1 MADIFRHAGD
11 MFMERYG
18 ATLPSVA
25 RKAFA
30 AIRNCRTLEMGARL
44 YQCGKC
50 NKSHVQYNSCRNRN
64 CPTCQGNAA
73 HRWLDRQISRVLP
86 APYFH
91 LVFTLPKSI
100 AAIAYANRKTVFD
113 ILMKTAAETVTVIAA
128 DPRFLGAKTGGT
140 AVLHSWD
147 QRLQWHPHA
156 HVVVANAGFD
166 ANGQWKTGSDTFF
179 APVKVLARYFRRRF
193 LEQLDEA
200 YRCQQLKF
208 PGRISHLESPQAFQT
223 LLDEARTTDWVVYA
237 KPPFAGP
244 KQLLRYLSRYTHR
257 VAIGSSRILGFDGA
271 NVTFRYR
278 KPSRKGQSKPGYG
291 KMTLPVAE
299 FIRRYLSHVLPRG
312 FHRIRH
318 FGILANG
325 SVKHTLRKLSEQTD
339 CTAQQDSESAPER
352 HAAPACPQCQT
363 PMLLVRICTPDEI
376 NWLAA
381 AISTARAPP
390 LQAA

>member
-1 MADIFRHAGD
+1 MC
-11 MFMERYG
+11 
-18 ATLPSVA
+18 
-25 RKAFA
+25 A
-30 AIRNCRTLEMGARL
+30 AHI
-44 YQCGKC
+44 
-50 NKSHVQYNSCRNRN
+50 CRNRN

-91 LVFTLPKSI
+91 LVFTLPKPI

-128 DPRFLGAKTGGT
+128 DPRFLGTKTGGT

-193 LEQLDEA
+193 LEQLSEA
-200 YRCQQLKF
+200 YRCQQLKL

-223 LLDEARTTDWVVYA
+223 LLDESRATDWVVYA
-237 KPPFAGP
+237 KPPFDGP

-257 VAIGSSRILGFDGA
+257 VAIGSSRILSFDGTS
-271 NVTFRYR
+271 VTFRYR

-299 FIRRYLSHVLPRG
+299 FMRRYLSHVLPRG

-325 SVKHTLRKLSEQTD
+325 SVKHTLRNLSEQTD
-339 CTAQQDSESAPER
+339 CVEEQDRESAPER

-376 NWLAA
+376 FWLTA
-381 AISTARAPP
+381 AISAARAPP